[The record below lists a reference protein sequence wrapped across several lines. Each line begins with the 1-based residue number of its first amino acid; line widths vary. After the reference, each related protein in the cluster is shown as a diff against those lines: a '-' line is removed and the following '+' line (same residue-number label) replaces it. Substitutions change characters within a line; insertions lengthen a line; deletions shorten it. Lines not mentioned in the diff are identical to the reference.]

1 MSKKPSTMSVK
12 DHIYRKLSQE
22 LEIPYPTIKK
32 VLDDQFRS
40 ILGIISDPEINS
52 IEIAG
57 FGKLLINT
65 RRLKK
70 SIKEIE
76 FLIPYYEEKLLEE
89 GLDPKRKEVIEGYLK
104 GFPIKLKSLE
114 TRLENINKKK

>member
-1 MSKKPSTMSVK
+1 MSVK
-12 DHIYRKLSQE
+12 QHIYRKLSQE
-22 LEIPYPTIKK
+22 LDVPHATIKK
-32 VLDDQFRS
+32 VIDNQFRS

-57 FGKLLINT
+57 FGKLLINS

-89 GLDPKRKEVIEGYLK
+89 GLDPKRKEIIEGYLK

-114 TRLENINKKK
+114 TRLKNINEKK